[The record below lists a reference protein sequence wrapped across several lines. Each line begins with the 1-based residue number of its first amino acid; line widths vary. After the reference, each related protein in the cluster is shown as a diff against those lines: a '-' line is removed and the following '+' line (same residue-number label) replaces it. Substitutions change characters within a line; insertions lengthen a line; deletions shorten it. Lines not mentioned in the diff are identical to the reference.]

1 MTNSIKA
8 CVLGLAL
15 IAFSFPRALLADDV
29 ADEADLQ
36 FTLGAEAY
44 QKGDLKGALEHFLAS
59 NRLAPNRNVLYNV
72 ARVYDGMKKYPE
84 AYRYYSQALE
94 GETNQAAR
102 TTIEAAMKQLAQSV
116 VVVHVE
122 TSPPGATLYID
133 RKDLGPRGSAP
144 RSFGLAAGRYRII
157 AELAGHEPAE
167 AEVPDAKVGEE
178 RRVSLTLRPILGTLA
193 VGGQAMTALRIGSV
207 DAPPRCTLPCEI
219 SLPPGTYSAFA
230 TAPGFRPT
238 ELKVTISPSKRTSVE
253 AVLEPL
259 VGTLVVNTDE
269 PRALIEVDGKPSG
282 FTPAILTLASGR
294 HRIELSLAGFRKVS
308 RDVDVTP
315 SSEAQLDVALTLSEE
330 VVAASRVDES
340 VEDAPASVTVIPRL
354 ELAALA
360 YPTIAEAVR
369 GAPGVYVWDDRSY
382 VTVGVRGLGR
392 LGSYG
397 NRIVVLYDGQ
407 PVNDNWI
414 GSSYVGYDA
423 LTDLGDVQRIE
434 VVRGPGS
441 VLYGTNAFSGVVNL
455 VSDKKR
461 PDAFSV
467 GVGTNQ
473 NGVAR
478 VRVRRDVSLGRDG
491 GFWTTVG
498 GARSSGRDFEFADLG
513 AEAKNA
519 DGFESAGV
527 RGGAHYRWFNAQW
540 SFNTHD
546 KRMPTGAFET
556 LIGDRRNRQ
565 SDSRGFVELRAEP
578 QITDFLQSLTRV
590 HGNLYRFKGAYVRDP
605 ADGGIEYDRFRG
617 TWVGLEQR
625 MIITPADAV
634 RVTVGGEGQLHVQ
647 VKQTARDDAG
657 PYLDDSSPFQV
668 GAAYLNAD
676 LDVSSKVKVSAGAR
690 LDAYSTFGTS
700 VSPRGAVILRPY
712 ADGNLKI
719 LGGKA
724 FRAPSAYELYY
735 NDDGFT
741 QIASP
746 NIQPELVYSAEI
758 EHTHRFTPTVA
769 GNINLYGNYVKDLIL
784 TAGAGDDTDP
794 LHYVNSDT
802 PLATVGGELG
812 IRREWRRGWM
822 VSASYGFSHAR
833 FLKSESLGDVLS
845 LKKNPERRQV
855 ANAPAHLASLKGAV
869 PIISRQ
875 LLAATRVSVEGPR
888 YDRYETVGEDPQG
901 HTSPVVIWDL
911 VLSGSEARFGLNYAL
926 GVYNAFDW
934 RYSLP
939 VSPEFAQRAIA
950 QDGRTFLA
958 SAEVAF

>member
-8 CVLGLAL
+8 CVVGLAL
-15 IAFSFPRALLADDV
+15 FVLSYPRAVLADDL

-59 NRLAPNRNVLYNV
+59 NRLAPNRNVLYNI
-72 ARVYDGMKKYPE
+72 ARVYDGMTKYPE

-94 GETNQAAR
+94 GETNQSAR
-102 TTIEAAMKQLAQSV
+102 ATIEAAVKQLAPRV
-116 VVVHVE
+116 AVVHVE

-133 RKDLGPRGSAP
+133 RRDLGPRGSAP
-144 RSFGLAAGRYRII
+144 RRFGLAAGRYRII

-178 RRVSLTLRPILGTLA
+178 RTVSLKLTPILGTLV
-193 VGGQAMTALRIGSV
+193 VGGQPKAVVRIGSA
-207 DAPPRCTLPCEI
+207 DAPGRCTVPCEI
-219 SLPPGTYSAFA
+219 SLPPGPYSVFT

-238 ELKVTISPSKRTSVE
+238 ELTVVIAPSRRTTVG

-259 VGTLVVNTDE
+259 TGTLVVSTDE

-282 FTPAILTLASGR
+282 FTPAILTLTAGR
-294 HRIELSLAGFRKVS
+294 HRIDLSLGGFRKVS
-308 RDVDVTP
+308 RDVDVNP
-315 SSEAQLDVALTLSEE
+315 SSEGHLDVALTLSEE
-330 VVAASRVDES
+330 VVAASRVGES

-354 ELAALA
+354 ELTALA

-423 LTDLGDVQRIE
+423 LTDLGDVERIE

-461 PDAFSV
+461 PDALAI

-478 VRVRRDVSLGRDG
+478 LRLRRDVSFGKDG
-491 GFWTTVG
+491 GLWTTVG
-498 GARSSGRDFEFADLG
+498 GARSSGRDFEFPDLG
-513 AEAKNA
+513 AVAKNA

-527 RGGAHYRWFNAQW
+527 RGGTHYRWFNAQW
-540 SFNTHD
+540 SLNTHD
-546 KRMPTGAFET
+546 KRMPSGAFET

-565 SDSRGFVELRAEP
+565 TDTRGFVELRAEP
-578 QITDFLQSLTRV
+578 QVTDFLQSLTRV
-590 HGNLYRFKGAYVRDP
+590 HGNIYRFNGAYARDP
-605 ADGGIEYDRFRG
+605 ADGGVEYDRFRG

-625 MIITPADAV
+625 VIITPVDSV
-634 RVTVGGEGQLHVQ
+634 RVTVGGEGQLHVE

-668 GAAYLNAD
+668 GAGYLNAD
-676 LDVSSKVKVSAGAR
+676 LDLSSMVKVSAGAR

-700 VSPRGAVILRPY
+700 VNPRGAVILRPY

-741 QIASP
+741 QISSP
-746 NIQPELVYSAEI
+746 DIQPEGIYSAEI
-758 EHTHRFTPTVA
+758 EHTHRFSPTIA
-769 GNINLYGNYVKDLIL
+769 GNVNLYGNYVKDLIL
-784 TAGAGDDTDP
+784 SAGAGDEADP

-802 PLATVGGELG
+802 PLATVGVEAT
-812 IRREWRRGWM
+812 IRREWRQGWM

-833 FLKSESLGDVLS
+833 FVKSESLADVLT
-845 LKKNPERRQV
+845 LEKNAERRHV
-855 ANAPAHLASLKGAV
+855 ANAPAHLATVKGAV

-875 LLAATRVSVEGPR
+875 LLAATRLSVEGPR
-888 YDRYETVGEDPQG
+888 FDRYETIGEDPQG
-901 HTSPVVIWDL
+901 HTLPAVLWDL

-934 RYSLP
+934 RYALP
-939 VSPEFAQRAIA
+939 VSAEFGQRSIA